1 VLWLNRSSL
10 ASSVKKKEAGLDH
23 PNLKVAIE
31 GGVAV
36 LTLSDPATL
45 NAANHGMTRALTAA
59 LRRIASGALG
69 ARAVVLTGE
78 GRAFCSGANLSA
90 SASGSISSGD
100 GPRDVGETLREVYNP
115 LVNALRDLPCPVV
128 AAVNGPAVGIGCAFA
143 LLGDLVLAAE
153 SAYFQ
158 LSFNRIG
165 LVPDGGSTYVLPRLI
180 GKARA
185 MEMALL
191 GERVSARQ
199 ALDWG
204 LINRCVA
211 DADLASTALAL
222 AQQLAAGPLS
232 LRLIR
237 RTMWA
242 SLDAG
247 WAEQL
252 DIECDAQREAGY
264 SQDFAEGVMAFREK
278 RPAVFKGV

>member
-1 VLWLNRSSL
+1 M
-10 ASSVKKKEAGLDH
+10 DH
-23 PNLKVAIE
+23 PNLKIAIDGDVAI
-31 GGVAV
+31 
-36 LTLSDPATL
+36 LTLNDPATL
-45 NAANHGMTRALTAA
+45 NAANHSMTHALTSTFE
-59 LRRIASGALG
+59 RIAFGELAV
-69 ARAVVLTGE
+69 RAVVLTGE

-90 SASGSISSGD
+90 SGSVTSSSD
-100 GPRDVGETLREVYNP
+100 RPRDVGDTLRDVYNP
-115 LVNALRDLPCPVV
+115 LVNAMRDLPCPIV

-143 LLGDLVLAAE
+143 LVADLIVAAE

-165 LVPDGGSTYVLPRLI
+165 LIPDGGSTYLLPRLI

-191 GERVSARQ
+191 GERIAARQ

-204 LINRCVA
+204 LINRCVP
-211 DADLASTALAL
+211 DADLTSTALAL
-222 AQQLAAGPLS
+222 AKQLAAGPMS

-237 RTMWA
+237 RAMWA

-252 DIECDAQREAGY
+252 DVEVDGQREAGY
-264 SQDFAEGVMAFREK
+264 SHDFVEGVTAFQQK
-278 RPAVFKGV
+278 RAAVFQGR

>member
-1 VLWLNRSSL
+1 M
-10 ASSVKKKEAGLDH
+10 DH
-23 PNLKVAIE
+23 PNLKVVIE
-31 GGVAV
+31 GDVAIM
-36 LTLSDPATL
+36 TMSDPATL
-45 NAANHGMTRALTAA
+45 NAANHGMTHALTATFK
-59 LRRIASGALG
+59 RIASGELAV
-69 ARAVVLTGE
+69 RAAILTGE

-90 SASGSISSGD
+90 SGSLTSSGD
-100 GPRDVGETLREVYNP
+100 GPRDVGETLRDVYNP
-115 LVNALRDLPCPVV
+115 LVNAMRDLPCPII

-143 LLGDLVLAAE
+143 LVADLIVAAE

-165 LVPDGGSTYVLPRLI
+165 LIPDGGSTYVLPRLI

-191 GERVSARQ
+191 GERIPARQ

-211 DADLASTALAL
+211 DGELSSSALAL
-222 AQQLAAGPLS
+222 AKQLAGGPMSLS
-232 LRLIR
+232 LIR

-247 WAEQL
+247 WADQL
-252 DIECDAQREAGY
+252 DAEVDAQREAGY
-264 SQDFAEGVMAFREK
+264 SQDFVEGVAAFQQK
-278 RPAVFKGV
+278 RAAVFQGR

>member
-1 VLWLNRSSL
+1 M
-10 ASSVKKKEAGLDH
+10 DH
-23 PNLKVAIE
+23 PNLKVAVE
-31 GGVAV
+31 GGVAI
-36 LTLSDPATL
+36 LTLNDPATL
-45 NAANHGMTRALTAA
+45 NAANHGMVQALTAA
-59 LRRIASGALG
+59 LGRIASGELAV
-69 ARAVVLTGE
+69 RAAILTGE
-78 GRAFCSGANLSA
+78 GRGFCSGANLSA
-90 SASGSISSGD
+90 SGPGSMSSGE
-100 GPRDVGETLREVYNP
+100 GPRDVGQTLREVYNP

-143 LLGDLVLAAE
+143 LMGDLVLAAE

-211 DADLASTALAL
+211 DADLASSALTL
-222 AQQLAAGPLS
+222 AQQLAGGPLS

-247 WAEQL
+247 WARQL
-252 DIECDAQREAGY
+252 DIECEAQTEAGY
-264 SQDFAEGVMAFREK
+264 SRDFAEGVTAFREK
-278 RPAVFKGV
+278 RPAQFQGV

>member
-1 VLWLNRSSL
+1 
-10 ASSVKKKEAGLDH
+10 
-23 PNLKVAIE
+23 LKVAID
-31 GGVAV
+31 GGVAI
-36 LTLSDPATL
+36 LTLNDPAAL
-45 NAANHGMTRALTAA
+45 NAANTGMTSALTAA
-59 LRRIASGALG
+59 FERIASGDLAV
-69 ARAVVLTGE
+69 RAVVLTGE

-90 SASGSISSGD
+90 SGSLTSAE
-100 GPRDVGETLREVYNP
+100 GPRDVGDTLRDVYNP
-115 LVNALRDLPCPVV
+115 LVNAMRDLPCPIV

-143 LLGDLVLAAE
+143 LAADLIVAGE

-165 LVPDGGSTYVLPRLI
+165 LIPDGGSTYLLPRLI

-191 GERVSARQ
+191 GERVGARQ

-211 DADLASTALAL
+211 DADLAASALAL
-222 AQQLAAGPLS
+222 AKQLAGGPMS

-237 RTMWA
+237 RAMWA

-252 DIECDAQREAGY
+252 EVEIQAQREAGY
-264 SQDFAEGVMAFREK
+264 SQDFVEGVAAFRQK
-278 RPAVFKGV
+278 RPPVFQGR

>member
-1 VLWLNRSSL
+1 
-10 ASSVKKKEAGLDH
+10 
-23 PNLKVAIE
+23 LKVAIE
-31 GGVAV
+31 GDVAV
-36 LTLSDPATL
+36 LTLNDPATL

-59 LRRIASGALG
+59 LEHIAYGELAV
-69 ARAVVLTGE
+69 RAAVLTGE

-90 SASGSISSGD
+90 SGSGSMPSGD
-100 GPRDVGETLREVYNP
+100 GRRDVGETLREVYNP
-115 LVNALRDLPCPVV
+115 LVNALRDLPCPIV

-143 LLGDLVLAAE
+143 LMADLVLAAE

-165 LVPDGGSTYVLPRLI
+165 LVPDGGSTYLLPRLI

-199 ALDWG
+199 ALEWG
-204 LINRCVA
+204 LINRCVP
-211 DADLASTALAL
+211 DADLGSSALAL
-222 AQQLAAGPLS
+222 AKQLAAGPMS

-252 DIECDAQREAGY
+252 DVEIDAQREAGY
-264 SQDFAEGVMAFREK
+264 SHDFAEGVTAFREK
-278 RPAVFKGV
+278 RPAVFQGR

>member
-1 VLWLNRSSL
+1 M
-10 ASSVKKKEAGLDH
+10 DH
-23 PNLKVAIE
+23 PNLKVAIAD
-31 GGVAV
+31 GVAI
-36 LTLSDPATL
+36 LTMSDPATL
-45 NAANHGMTRALTAA
+45 NAANHGMTQALTAA
-59 LRRIASGALG
+59 FGRIASGEIAV
-69 ARAVVLTGE
+69 RAAVLTGD

-90 SASGSISSGD
+90 SGSLTSSAG
-100 GPRDVGETLREVYNP
+100 GPRDVGATLRDVYNP
-115 LVNALRDLPCPVV
+115 LVNAMRDLPCPIV

-143 LLGDLVLAAE
+143 LVADLIVAAE

-165 LVPDGGSTYVLPRLI
+165 LIPDGGSTYLLPRLI

-191 GERVSARQ
+191 GERIPARQ

-211 DADLASTALAL
+211 DGELQATALGL
-222 AQQLAAGPLS
+222 AKHLAGGPMS

-237 RTMWA
+237 RAMWA
-242 SLDAG
+242 SLDTA

-252 DIECDAQREAGY
+252 DVEVEAQREAGY
-264 SQDFAEGVMAFREK
+264 SRDFVEGVTAFQQK
-278 RPAVFKGV
+278 RPPAFEGR

>member
-1 VLWLNRSSL
+1 
-10 ASSVKKKEAGLDH
+10 
-23 PNLKVAIE
+23 LKIAIE
-31 GGVAV
+31 GGVAI
-36 LTLSDPATL
+36 LTLNDPGTL
-45 NAANHGMTRALTAA
+45 NAANDGMIQALTAA
-59 LRRIASGALG
+59 LERIASGDLAV
-69 ARAVVLTGE
+69 RAAVLTGE

-90 SASGSISSGD
+90 SDASSMPSG
-100 GPRDVGETLREVYNP
+100 GELLDLGVALQRIYIP
-115 LVNALRDLPCPVV
+115 LVNVMRALPCPLV

-143 LLGDLVLAAE
+143 LMADLILAAE

-165 LVPDGGSTYVLPRLI
+165 LIPDGGATYVLPRLI

-191 GERVSARQ
+191 GERVSARK
-199 ALDWG
+199 ALEWG

-211 DADLASTALAL
+211 DADLASNALAL
-222 AQQLAAGPLS
+222 AQQLAEGPMS

-242 SLDAG
+242 SLDAA
-247 WAEQL
+247 WADQL

-264 SQDFAEGVMAFREK
+264 SKDFLEGVTAFREK
-278 RPAVFKGV
+278 RAPVFQGD